1 MTRSKKKLPPNVR
14 ERNGRYTFRYSVEV
28 IEDGKKKRKQKE
40 TQSYATP
47 NEAYEAGVLIKA
59 QQIQGTYVD
68 EKNLSFAQWADKWL
82 EMYEEKEKKDHT
94 IFARRSQVRL
104 LKKEFGHMRLKDIT
118 SMHYQSYLYK
128 LKKDGKKKNTILA
141 THAVMVMIAKKAV
154 YPPFELI
161 SKDFTLGVELP
172 EFKNTLDKLKGS
184 KTKLN
189 FLEKEE
195 LASFIKTGYKIA
207 EQAENDKEKLSM
219 RQLTRALHI
228 LAYTGLRIGELCAL
242 TKEDIDYEEKK
253 INIIKTLNIQHGVES
268 YILDTPKNTSSIRE
282 VDITDKVVSLLK
294 EQDLERKKFKLMMG
308 NSTYMDEDF
317 LFINMQ
323 RKTGSPLSYV
333 EIGRFMTK
341 VLEEAKLD
349 TSLTPHKL
357 RHTYTSLMA
366 EAGIEL
372 ADIQRQLGHAND
384 AMTRQV
390 YLHVTKAKRKT
401 NVDKFEKLMQDLL

>member
-1 MTRSKKKLPPNVR
+1 MARSKKKLPPNVR

-40 TQSYATP
+40 TQSFATP
-47 NEAYEAGVLIKA
+47 NEAYEAGILIKA

-68 EKNLSFAQWADKWL
+68 EKNLTFSQWADKWL

-94 IFARRSQVRL
+94 LYARQSQVRL
-104 LKKEFGHMRLKDIT
+104 LKKEFGYMRLKDIT
-118 SMHYQSYLYK
+118 SMHYQDYLFK
-128 LKKDGKKKNTILA
+128 LKKNGKKKNTILA
-141 THAVMVMIAKKAV
+141 IHAVMVMIVKKAV

-161 SKDFTLGVELP
+161 SKDFTLGVEIP
-172 EFKNTLDKLKGS
+172 EFKNTLDKLKG
-184 KTKLN
+184 TKAKLK

-195 LASFIKTGYKIA
+195 LAKFIKTGYKIA
-207 EQAENDKEKLSM
+207 EQGESEKDKMSM

-228 LAYTGLRIGELCAL
+228 LSYTGLRIGELCAL
-242 TKEDIDYEEKK
+242 TRDDIDYEEKK
-253 INIIKTLNIQHGVES
+253 INIIKTLNIQHGVEN
-268 YILDTPKNTSSIRE
+268 YILDTPKNASSIRE

-308 NSTYMDEDF
+308 NSIYMDEDF

-333 EIGRFMTK
+333 EIGRFMAK
-341 VLEEAKLD
+341 VLKEANLD
-349 TSLTPHKL
+349 QGLTPHKL

-366 EAGIEL
+366 EAGVDL
-372 ADIQRQLGHAND
+372 ADIQRQLGHSND
-384 AMTRQV
+384 AMTQQV

-401 NVDKFEKLMQDLL
+401 NVEKFEKLMQDLV